1 MPFQRQQR
9 WNCLFIFRWF
19 RGSIGAGPMGTRS
32 VGSNGLLLREGR
44 QVPSQEHL
52 GGICIAGHSKESQRQ
67 EEIEGQHS
75 IWRALG
81 CF

>member
-1 MPFQRQQR
+1 
-9 WNCLFIFRWF
+9 
-19 RGSIGAGPMGTRS
+19 MGTKS
-32 VGSNGLLLREGR
+32 VGGSNGLLLREGR

-67 EEIEGQHS
+67 EEIEGQLA